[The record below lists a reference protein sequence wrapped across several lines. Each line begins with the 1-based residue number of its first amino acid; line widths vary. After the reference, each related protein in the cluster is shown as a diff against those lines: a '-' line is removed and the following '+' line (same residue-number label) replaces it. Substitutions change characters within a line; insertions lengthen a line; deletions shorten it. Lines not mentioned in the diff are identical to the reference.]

1 MTSVKYIPSH
11 ERSMH
16 KDTDKSPS
24 DSYFNDDV
32 FEPGANIHVNN
43 ITVSKVLLHASISR
57 LNDQVNKQVTDLNA
71 PPTDPAAETLEQ
83 GALSKNLSTQNS
95 W

>member
-1 MTSVKYIPSH
+1 
-11 ERSMH
+11 MH

-24 DSYFNDDV
+24 DFYFNDDV

-57 LNDQVNKQVTDLNA
+57 LNDQVNKQVTDGNA
-71 PPTDPAAETLEQ
+71 PPTDPAVETLTPT
-83 GALSKNLSTQNS
+83 ACLIWSLVVRHSKVLEHFVQYI
-95 W
+95 